1 MARPTSCRC
10 GPRRP
15 ARLCVW
21 LSFLAVAVA
30 PDTPAGEQSEPSIRP
45 AARDSLVS
53 ASELHVHSGDFAD
66 AARILGQL
74 VEAFPNDVDL
84 LTRQGNALLKAGDF
98 ESAIIAFE
106 SAKKLDSDLPG
117 TYVGLGLARLRNSGR
132 GLEAFFQLSPGCG

>member
-1 MARPTSCRC
+1 MKDRIRRC

-21 LSFLAVAVA
+21 LSVLAVAVA
-30 PDTPAGEQSEPSIRP
+30 SETPAGEQSEPSIRP

-74 VEAFPNDVDL
+74 VEAFPEDTDL

-98 ESAIIAFE
+98 QSAINSFE
-106 SAKKLDSDLPG
+106 IG
-117 TYVGLGLARLRNSGR
+117 EETRLRPSGHLR
-132 GLEAFFQLSPGCG
+132 GARTRQITKLGKRFGGVFQLSPGCG